1 MGIGIW
7 QCVHSIAEDVMHAS
21 ELQTLPDSIF
31 LLLICF
37 NTKKM
42 WWAFWMTRWSQCM
55 HWDELVWLSPKN
67 ILSLISVGPQ

>member
-1 MGIGIW
+1 MDCSKMGIGIW
-7 QCVHSIAEDVMHAS
+7 QCAHSIAEDVMHAS

-42 WWAFWMTRWSQCM
+42 WWAF
-55 HWDELVWLSPKN
+55 
-67 ILSLISVGPQ
+67 